1 MPFIKITLED
11 IFFVDKSQIEKD
23 EIPME
28 ALDYQNDPEFQKLI
42 CKYLDYLQDSLPNL
56 RNNISIED
64 FDELRLYGHNLTGSG
79 GGYGFGDITEMG
91 KKINLAAKAKD
102 TELLIQLA
110 GELENLIVEKHSR
123 YFK

>member
-1 MPFIKITLED
+1 
-11 IFFVDKSQIEKD
+11 
-23 EIPME
+23 ME

-42 CKYLDYLQDSLPNL
+42 CKYLDYLQDSLPSL

-79 GGYGFGDITEMG
+79 GSYGFDEIRKMG

-102 TELLIQLA
+102 TELLIQLV
-110 GELENLIVEKHSR
+110 GELENLIVEKRSR